1 MTTLFP
7 LFSLPYVPFKQVLD
21 NIGPQGIM
29 ILSLCSQRSK
39 NVAITYSGASKD
51 VKLQLMYCDN
61 IGSLAYNSTDI
72 LEVIDIKELEDFIFP
87 TLSNG
92 HFRDVPY
99 TMHEGCLVIFWE
111 DTLTGLIEIGNYA
124 REIFNRDINEI
135 NIGDFHFESESTS
148 DEDLDYVLENVKC
161 TGLLSLSAKP
171 SENYRPAKPLVFNL
185 DELKINF
192 SFWIRLSD
200 LLAMNSKTVRM
211 RGSKLTSHDLNV
223 FLKHWMAGGCSQ
235 LKDFFVDV
243 EEAIDYEIVLDG
255 VEFTERGDGVERV
268 YVDKNR
274 NPHTIRGGFDVKQ
287 SNVTATI
294 VGQYRYTFWFI
305 VW

>member
-1 MTTLFP
+1 
-7 LFSLPYVPFKQVLD
+7 
-21 NIGPQGIM
+21 M

-51 VKLQLMYCDN
+51 VKLQLMYCNN

-135 NIGDFHFESESTS
+135 NIGGEDVDDYRRLIEWTMDTQTYIKDFHFESESTS

-211 RGSKLTSHDLNV
+211 RGSKLTSRDLNV

-268 YVDKNR
+268 YVEK
-274 NPHTIRGGFDVKQ
+274 V
-287 SNVTATI
+287 
-294 VGQYRYTFWFI
+294 
-305 VW
+305 